1 MLVHTYAYICAH
13 THTKNGKGSEKKE
26 SYGHVSVQETL
37 SSLPPALAMCV
48 VASFKL
54 QALLLKCEAV
64 GWGCDSVGGV
74 HIWHVLGPRSV
85 SYISEVWSYL

>member
-1 MLVHTYAYICAH
+1 
-13 THTKNGKGSEKKE
+13 
-26 SYGHVSVQETL
+26 
-37 SSLPPALAMCV
+37 MCV

-54 QALLLKCEAV
+54 QALLLKCEAA

-74 HIWHVLGPRSV
+74 HIWHVLGPRSD